1 MRAAPQPSSIS
12 AQGANAVSS
21 PVLGLVAPG
30 AAVAAAAGA
39 AVAVGTAVGADVA
52 VGTGVAVGVGV
63 AVGPGVGVTVPSG
76 AFTVK
81 DIFSAVGSTYSMR

>member
-21 PVLGLVAPG
+21 PVLGLAAPG

-39 AVAVGTAVGADVA
+39 AVAVGTAVG
-52 VGTGVAVGVGV
+52 TGVVVGAAVGV
-63 AVGPGVGVTVPSG
+63 AVGAGVGVGVVPPSG
-76 AFTVK
+76 AVTVK